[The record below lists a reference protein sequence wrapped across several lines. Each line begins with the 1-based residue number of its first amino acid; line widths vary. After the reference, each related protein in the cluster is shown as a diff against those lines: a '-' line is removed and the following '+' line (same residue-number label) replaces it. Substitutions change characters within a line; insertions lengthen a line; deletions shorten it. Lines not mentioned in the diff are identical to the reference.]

1 MTDSVVAR
9 TIKGFCEA
17 YGVGRS
23 RAYELIN
30 EGKLVTVKAGTRTLI
45 TEESAQDWFNRLP
58 RKRAARPPTHV
69 FK

>member
-1 MTDSVVAR
+1 MTIVAR
-9 TIKGFCEA
+9 TVKGFCEA

-30 EGKLVTVKAGTRTLI
+30 EGKLTTVKAGTRTLI

-58 RKRAARPPTHV
+58 RKRAARAPTHV